1 MKVRCN
7 KCAESRR
14 WRARI
19 RNRCFPRKRQR
30 DGVGIGS
37 IHLFWVLFGRFDR
50 FEWFWLVKY
59 GVWGEILKA
68 KRNSIYWFKKC
79 HDPKSG
85 RRFQLLRSYGQE
97 LDASNR
103 LETFQNG
110 PNPTVLPSQR
120 AERVRNG
127 HPVCRVWF
135 VESTW
140 ISSLA
145 PAQSLDRRSGSVR
158 SIRNSWFPTG
168 WYPMTTI

>member
-1 MKVRCN
+1 MADVRPYVFIILILYPHI
-7 KCAESRR
+7 RR

-37 IHLFWVLFGRFDR
+37 THLFWVLFGRFDR
-50 FEWFWLVKY
+50 FEWFRLVKC

-110 PNPTVLPSQR
+110 PNPTILASHKSWT
-120 AERVRNG
+120 VRSG
-127 HPVCRVWF
+127 HAVWL

-140 ISSLA
+140 ISRLA
-145 PAQSLDRRSGSVR
+145 PAQCPNRSFRLVR
-158 SIRNSWFPTG
+158 ALWKA
-168 WYPMTTI
+168 